1 MDCGTSHATPF
12 DHAATLTQPRNT
24 KHIHAKTGFI
34 AKPPCTSSLKA
45 IVIRQNEIAPMLAM
59 NETIVPHVKW
69 VPGSALRAAP
79 K

>member
-1 MDCGTSHATPF
+1 
-12 DHAATLTQPRNT
+12 
-24 KHIHAKTGFI
+24 
-34 AKPPCTSSLKA
+34 LKA